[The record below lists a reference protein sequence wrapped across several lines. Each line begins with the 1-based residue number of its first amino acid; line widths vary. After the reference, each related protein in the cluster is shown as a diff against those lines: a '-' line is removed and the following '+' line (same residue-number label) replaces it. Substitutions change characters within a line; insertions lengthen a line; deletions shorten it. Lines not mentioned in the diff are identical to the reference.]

1 MSATNLR
8 AVLNLLGLPLHG
20 SGMAAVVLQE
30 DAPLQLWQ
38 WFKPSVL
45 GVQLHSAILHQILET
60 IQHRYKKSRNG
71 AGCAAGLIFQKKK
84 IQVNSDSVSAP
95 PPPHTALRAS
105 VHGMKHGESTAT
117 LLQWTEEH
125 SQQLQLC
132 AQVLNKNNKPNT

>member
-84 IQVNSDSVSAP
+84 FKLTQILCLHPLP
-95 PPPHTALRAS
+95 P
-105 VHGMKHGESTAT
+105 T
-117 LLQWTEEH
+117 LL
-125 SQQLQLC
+125 
-132 AQVLNKNNKPNT
+132 